1 MTKHPTKSRRA
12 QGVLSL
18 TAVVWVMA
26 GCATSDGLEPQA
38 RLTPATTVAA
48 GLPAAQDVR
57 YSRSWPTQ
65 DWWRGLGDAQLNTL
79 IDEALQGNPDL
90 VAADARVRQARA
102 WAQQADAHRGPT
114 LDAQA
119 SVQSVHI
126 PGTVMPSDTGDAYFA
141 PKILG
146 LSGSYAL
153 DLWGGQRA
161 AWEAAVGRQRAGEV
175 DAQAARLLLS
185 IDVART
191 YAQLGH
197 AYQARDLA
205 QQDAQRA
212 QRAQRVLGLAQQ
224 REKAGIDG
232 ATEVRQAESV
242 AATAAQRLAQAN
254 HGIESEQSALAV
266 LLGQGPARG
275 GAIARP
281 APLQPLALAWPDN
294 LPAELLGRRPDIVA
308 ARWRVEAAQRDIDA
322 AKTSFYPSFNLT
334 AALGL
339 VSFHVDDLVSLR
351 SRYYSVA
358 PAISLPMFD
367 GGRLRANLA
376 GRDAEYDVAVAQ
388 YNKTLVTAV
397 NQVALQMQTA
407 QSLNAQLTAQQQA
420 VAAARAAWQLA
431 TQRYQRGIGSYF
443 DVLLVEQ
450 SVLAAETT
458 LTQLHTQ
465 QVDAAIQLI
474 HALGGGYQA
483 TTDNTPQTA
492 KASS

>member
-1 MTKHPTKSRRA
+1 MTSRRA
-12 QGVLSL
+12 LGVLSL
-18 TAVVWVMA
+18 TALVWAMA
-26 GCATSDGLEPQA
+26 GCATSDGLKPQA
-38 RLTPATTVAA
+38 QLTPAARVAA
-48 GLPAAQDVR
+48 GWPAVQDVR

-65 DWWRGLGDAQLNTL
+65 DWWRAWGDDQLNSL
-79 IDEALQGNPDL
+79 IDEALHGNPDL
-90 VAADARVRQARA
+90 VAADARVRQSRA
-102 WAQQADAHRGPT
+102 WAQQADGQRGPT
-114 LDAQA
+114 LNAQA

-212 QRAQRVLGLAQQ
+212 QRVLGLAQQ

-242 AATAAQRLAQAN
+242 AATAAQRLAQAS

-275 GAIARP
+275 GAITQP
-281 APLQPLALAWPDN
+281 APLKPLALAWPDN

-322 AKTSFYPSFNLT
+322 AKASFYPSFNLT

-358 PAISLPMFD
+358 PAISLPIFD

-388 YNKTLVTAV
+388 YNKTLVAAV
-397 NQVALQMQTA
+397 NQVALHMQTA

-474 HALGGGYQA
+474 HALGGDYQA